1 VLRGSSVPSLCPRW
15 RFISLQLPPRKMVQI
30 VRLGPG
36 GAGPAIT
43 KQPPPAPRAGAGITA
58 VAVPGR
64 GQQASGAGA
73 AGRGPPSPTSSI
85 PPPPSRPPPQTEIGI
100 LADDCTAV
108 AERWSDHNGALKF
121 FRDRVL
127 KGEIWRKLLTTDER
141 VLRVV
146 HDNKQNYSFGEECT
160 WDWRSFVAGMGKE
173 QRDKLFEGHRIIA
186 VAVERRAGC
195 PDHNM
200 CVAAKTFGWIDAG
213 NSWTSRFAVVTAGRC
228 SSIRIGRRS
237 VVASSG

>member
-1 VLRGSSVPSLCPRW
+1 
-15 RFISLQLPPRKMVQI
+15 MVQI

-141 VLRVV
+141 VLRAV
-146 HDNKQNYSFGEECT
+146 HDKNRT
-160 WDWRSFVAGMGKE
+160 IRSA
-173 QRDKLFEGHRIIA
+173 
-186 VAVERRAGC
+186 RRARGIGGRLWL
-195 PDHNM
+195 PL
-200 CVAAKTFGWIDAG
+200 AK
-213 NSWTSRFAVVTAGRC
+213 NSATHC
-228 SSIRIGRRS
+228 SKDI
-237 VVASSG
+237 ASSRWRLSGG